1 LFVEIIEQCLY
12 VEEKNTEDL
21 PRIKGFYFFVF
32 RFVPRFL
39 RFMQQLWRFLRVHL
53 QSRIQS

>member
-1 LFVEIIEQCLY
+1 MLFLLFVEIIEQCLY

-39 RFMQQLWRFLRVHL
+39 RFMQQL
-53 QSRIQS
+53 